1 MVADQRSLRE
11 LLISACKGTGGHH
24 HNTWSVTKFN
34 DEFVWRAIKTFY
46 AVERATLRSDT
57 RTDTAMGIIKEL
69 LEGGADAIH
78 VQLGP
83 KESVIHT
90 WIMRHKATKKL
101 TWYDLGGSR
110 THKQRMHMKSIMNAF
125 KESLDGTVEVIE
137 FVDPYVNSS
146 FGPSSMVPWLLTQD
160 MSPSILSCQR
170 YRFSVALL
178 EGAWKEALGVD
189 VLPTP
194 KRVKL
199 EPTSAPVTIDD
210 LI

>member
-1 MVADQRSLRE
+1 MVADSETPSE
-11 LLISACKGTGGHH
+11 LLISACKGIGRGR
-24 HNTWSVTKFN
+24 NTWSVTKF
-34 DEFVWRAIKTFY
+34 DETFVWRAVKSY
-46 AVERATLRSDT
+46 YNADRATLRSDT
-57 RTDTAMGIIKEL
+57 RADTAIGIIKEL
-69 LEGGADAIH
+69 LAGGADAIH

-90 WIMRHKATKKL
+90 WIMRQKATDTL

-110 THKQRMHMKSIMNAF
+110 THKQRIHLKSIVNAF
-125 KESLDGTVEVIE
+125 KESLGGKVEVIE

-146 FGPSSMVPWLLTQD
+146 FGPSTIVPWLLMKG
-160 MSPSILSCQR
+160 MSPSILSRER
-170 YRFSVALL
+170 YGYSVALL
-178 EGAWKEALGVD
+178 QGAWRESLGVD

-199 EPTSAPVTIDD
+199 EPTAAVTIDD